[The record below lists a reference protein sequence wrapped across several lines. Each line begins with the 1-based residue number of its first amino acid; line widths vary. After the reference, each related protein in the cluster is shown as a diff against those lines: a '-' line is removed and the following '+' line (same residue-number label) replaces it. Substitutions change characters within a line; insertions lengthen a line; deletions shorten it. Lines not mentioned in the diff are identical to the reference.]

1 MPTSRG
7 RSRSP
12 ATPTGTRSAS
22 PGTWPST
29 STPPP
34 SCRPTTAGDVA
45 ATVKFAREH
54 DLRVAPQG
62 TGHGAAALG
71 PLTDTILIK
80 TTRMRGVAIDPVAR
94 IARAEAGAL
103 WMDVTAAA
111 AEHGLAALAGSSP
124 DVGVVGYTLG
134 GGIGWL
140 GRRHGLAA
148 NSVTAIEAVT
158 MDGQIVRASADVEP
172 DLFWAMRGGGGN
184 FAIVTA
190 IEFALYPIAEVY
202 AGVLFFPSSVRARC

>member
-1 MPTSRG
+1 
-7 RSRSP
+7 
-12 ATPTGTRSAS
+12 
-22 PGTWPST
+22 
-29 STPPP
+29 
-34 SCRPTTAGDVA
+34 
-45 ATVKFAREH
+45 
-54 DLRVAPQG
+54 
-62 TGHGAAALG
+62 
-71 PLTDTILIK
+71 
-80 TTRMRGVAIDPVAR
+80 MRGVSIDPVAR

-140 GRRHGLAA
+140 GRRHGFAT

-158 MDGQIVRASADVEP
+158 AGRRDRCARRADVEP

-202 AGVLFFPSSVRARC
+202 AGVLFFPVERASEVLNAWREWTARRAGRGHVGRPDHAVPALP